1 MIIRYTKRHLTTEL
15 IVGSLYLLTGILG
28 IIFSSDIFIYLFTAL
43 GILYLGSGFY
53 KLKFQYLKIEGQI
66 ITCFLPGRKKKID
79 LRQLTR
85 IRKFTDEITF
95 LTPHKELTISTR
107 LINKE
112 DFPAFKEFLGSL
124 DLEPEKNPFSETPE
138 NSTI

>member
-1 MIIRYTKRHLTTEL
+1 MIVRYTKRHLASEL

-28 IIFSSDIFIYLFTAL
+28 IIFRSDIFIYLFTAL

-53 KLKFQYLKIEGQI
+53 KLKFQYLKLEGQI

-85 IRKFTDEITF
+85 IKKFTDEITF
-95 LTPHKELTISTR
+95 LTPHNELTISTK

-112 DFPAFKEFLGSL
+112 DFPAFKKFLASL
-124 DLEPEKNPFSETPE
+124 DLEPKKNPFSETPE
-138 NSTI
+138 KTRI